1 MQTLAQKTPT
11 ASAKSAA
18 PRRAHPEQGYAA
30 NPIHRLQRWMGNQ
43 GLQRMLHANAAAAS
57 ERSSSHPDFGP
68 IPVRGDAPVGVQPTL
83 TINPPGDIHEQEAD
97 RVARQVMRMPEPRL
111 QRRCACGGECAA
123 CQSTADAHR
132 HVQTRRAPANDLSGT
147 AAPPIVH
154 DVLRSP
160 GRPLES
166 TTRAFMEPR
175 FGQDF
180 GGVRVHTDA
189 AASRN
194 RQPKSM
200 LQAYTVGRDV
210 VFASQRY
217 APAEFEGKRL
227 LAHELAHVVQQG
239 ASAPPVSIQREP
251 EDATDAMDGL
261 NDPAARPPLPT
272 KIKFW
277 MNSFIPASV
286 PGGTRVPTGPHRGK
300 TMFPGPFPWSDCFL
314 SDSRTFSS
322 AINASSRLHLEVEAD
337 LSLQTWNF
345 PAPKSSGTAELDCE
359 DNDVECAAVATPTA
373 SQMEDIGPGYMLFFF
388 SAAASDP
395 CVTQA
400 PNIDVSGTLIV
411 NTTGRTISL
420 TAMIEPFPD
429 FEAYVSID
437 GGAPKRLFAISAAAG
452 KSPWNLF
459 GGASV
464 PVNVAV
470 TF

>member
-30 NPIHRLQRWMGNQ
+30 NPIYRLQRWMGNQ

-97 RVARQVMRMPEPRL
+97 RVARQVMRIPEPRL

-132 HVQTRRAPANDLSGT
+132 HVQTRRAPANDYAGL
-147 AAPPIVH
+147 PH
-154 DVLRSP
+154 
-160 GRPLES
+160 RPSS
-166 TTRAFMEPR
+166 TTCFVHPAGRWSPPRARSAEPAR
-175 FGQDF
+175 AGFRWRADA
-180 GGVRVHTDA
+180 TDA

-194 RQPKSM
+194 WQPKSM

-300 TMFPGPFPWSDCFL
+300 TMFPGPFPWSDYFL

-322 AINASSRLHLEVEAD
+322 AFNASLRLHLEVEAD

-345 PAPKSSGTAELDCE
+345 PAPKSSGTAELECE

-373 SQMEDIGPGYMLFFF
+373 SQMEDIGPGYMLFSFPPQR
-388 SAAASDP
+388 A
-395 CVTQA
+395 
-400 PNIDVSGTLIV
+400 TLV
-411 NTTGRTISL
+411 LRKRRTS
-420 TAMIEPFPD
+420 T
-429 FEAYVSID
+429 
-437 GGAPKRLFAISAAAG
+437 
-452 KSPWNLF
+452 
-459 GGASV
+459 
-464 PVNVAV
+464 
-470 TF
+470 